1 MAGGVMKRPSRIQK
15 VPARPGVDKK
25 RTAKRPAP
33 RKADPVGKAHAGTK
47 PPAARKDP
55 ILEAQQAAAAAET
68 EVAKISRM
76 HLRRLMASPARQR
89 MAHLADPELTP
100 VDRTELEQSVR
111 SALPHSTPVK
121 AAPSKL
127 TDYLRRLLR
136 TCGYKCAVTTLPLA
150 AGALLAGL
158 AWHNTGERMVGS
170 NTTWIVDWRLP
181 DGSIKHGGWNAGL
194 PMIAMSPHN
203 GKVILRYWLNGLGYA
218 TTEVDENWLRGK
230 SFDYVVAPTGGTGA
244 VSPASR

>member
-1 MAGGVMKRPSRIQK
+1 MKRPSRIQK
-15 VPARPGVDKK
+15 VPARPDANKQRSG
-25 RTAKRPAP
+25 KRPAP

-55 ILEAQQAAAAAET
+55 ILEAQQAAAAAQT
-68 EVAKISRM
+68 EVAKISRA
-76 HLRRLMASPARQR
+76 HLGTLMASPPRARIT
-89 MAHLADPELTP
+89 HFKDPELTP
-100 VDRTELEQSVR
+100 ADLIELEQSVR
-111 SALPHSTPVK
+111 SALPRSTPVK

-127 TDYLRRLLR
+127 TDSCRRLLR
-136 TCGYKCAVTTLPLA
+136 VCGYKCAVTTVLLA
-150 AGALLAGL
+150 AGGLLAGT

-194 PMIAMSPHN
+194 PVIAMSRHN
-203 GKVILRYWLNGLGYA
+203 GKVVLKYWLNGLGYA
-218 TTEVDENWLRGK
+218 TTEVDENWLRGN